1 MRIILQDRF
10 KLLKEGKIANDVFVK
25 EANMLYPSLIKASLH
40 ADDAISILKRRNIIF
55 EDVNQNTSEKSFE
68 SEFQKFLLEVK
79 NEAPKDAKAVEKQTS
94 KQVEDSYTRGHNF
107 KDNTNPNNISNQQF
121 MNGMMAEY
129 GDPKN
134 DGKTY
139 DQFVDIVVKNLMK
152 DPLFYVKNSAFGIK
166 GIGYTDETPGLKA
179 SKTDQMTKVELQNNS
194 TALKSNSRD
203 VTDKIKTN
211 KIKDE
216 MTTTPKSQRGIQKM
230 DLPGKEKKIKINENQ
245 DKLDLYSTYTY
256 TLDGKTVKPDDIG
269 FYDNL
274 LGIELDGKVYKPSTP
289 DKNGNVELR
298 SHQGKRGMFT
308 ESEES
313 QITNLKTKHGSEGPS
328 HDPYGYTE
336 YSFEKDGKKYKVH
349 FGLAQYVEID
359 GKKNQAIGNDYDNF
373 DEFVKKHVGVSL
385 EDIQDQDPRNRDN
398 YDNKNSLN
406 ESEEYQTEETYRYN
420 GKIYYVWVDD
430 EHNRFI
436 KVYGRKIQINENQEL
451 SSEDVSKLFDYH
463 ERTGMLPD
471 GIDAEEFKRL
481 LKKYNI
487 SRDNENDLDP
497 AGGYGLSSH
506 IEENKPFSALFEEEL
521 EDEYYAP
528 DHSDREKPKDPLEGI
543 KDVKKYITNISD
555 LVQNKLFMREL
566 EADDLTEEEAIDFLQ
581 TAFNEYDIQQFHDEV
596 YGSYETMNE
605 SDTNQREL
613 ATQNHKLRMRGQ
625 LNQHLFTAME
635 ADDQEN
641 IKLIQQDKV
650 NANKAKYVDQL
661 VDILTAYQ
669 YTKAD
674 IDSILRRPRPKETMN
689 ESKIQVGDII
699 PIKALEDFDFPEGD
713 YKVSFVPSSGGED
726 GEMLTLIGPDGIE
739 YDFPLEYIKQS
750 PGKWSEKTTNPS
762 LTFSITGDYEG
773 EPVVFDGEDLI
784 SILNEMGE
792 LAQDGDDFVNKVEYY
807 VTNEN
812 SLSTKDKIELHNWYE
827 NSKHNNLAET
837 NKNIM
842 ENQDPTQLFKKFLL
856 TENNV
861 NEYAE
866 QNPDDNEEY
875 SKIYSTLKDTYKNS
889 GDEKNIKRR
898 ALLKFKE
905 KFGREPMLEKCGD
918 EVNETELFE
927 SKKIPVSKK
936 IAEIEKNST
945 TVALES
951 KINAI
956 EEEITRRNNQIKMV
970 DENED
975 LSELVD
981 KNRMKELQREIKIL
995 EKQKDKYVK
1004 LYEKQTGKKKQE
1016 VVTDA
1021 TADAAEE
1028 APIEEATAEDITTQ
1042 KQLNAELENTKKS
1055 ATELSTLSKESG
1067 LAEEVQPSEDE
1078 LTKMKDELDSYVDMV
1093 SNFEEAVEM
1102 YISLHPEAKQYEVTL
1117 RQLAEPMF

>member
-230 DLPGKEKKIKINENQ
+230 DLPGKEKKIKVNEN
-245 DKLDLYSTYTY
+245 
-256 TLDGKTVKPDDIG
+256 
-269 FYDNL
+269 
-274 LGIELDGKVYKPSTP
+274 
-289 DKNGNVELR
+289 R
-298 SHQGKRGMFT
+298 
-308 ESEES
+308 
-313 QITNLKTKHGSEGPS
+313 IT
-328 HDPYGYTE
+328 
-336 YSFEKDGKKYKVH
+336 
-349 FGLAQYVEID
+349 
-359 GKKNQAIGNDYDNF
+359 
-373 DEFVKKHVGVSL
+373 
-385 EDIQDQDPRNRDN
+385 
-398 YDNKNSLN
+398 

-420 GKIYYVWVDD
+420 GKTYYVWVDD

-487 SRDNENDLDP
+487 SRDNDKDLDP

-506 IEENKPFSALFEEEL
+506 IEENMDGDTTPKYFENLESAKKWAREFSSKEGVGVHVNKTKSGGYNVEDWFDSDSTVASYENGNQFNESINKPFSALFEENTPN
-521 EDEYYAP
+521 EDKYQGEEFEI
-528 DHSDREKPKDPLEGI
+528 DEKIQDLIKHKIFMQEMGI
-543 KDVKKYITNISD
+543 DD
-555 LVQNKLFMREL
+555 LYPEEAYQYL
-566 EADDLTEEEAIDFLQ
+566 EAMYSGEDIRDFH
-581 TAFNEYDIQQFHDEV
+581 NKV
-596 YGSYETMNE
+596 YGGMELDETMNE
-605 SDTNQREL
+605 NLSLLDMASEYVATHGDTTPEEL
-613 ATQNHKLRMRGQ
+613 SRA
-625 LNQHLFTAME
+625 LNIPMDQAEYLLQSLSNEFPDELSISPSGERIYETNITENMDPLHVFRKYLL
-635 ADDQEN
+635 QEN
-641 IKLIQQDKV
+641 
-650 NANKAKYVDQL
+650 NK
-661 VDILTAYQ
+661 
-669 YTKAD
+669 
-674 IDSILRRPRPKETMN
+674 
-689 ESKIQVGDII
+689 
-699 PIKALEDFDFPEGD
+699 PI
-713 YKVSFVPSSGGED
+713 
-726 GEMLTLIGPDGIE
+726 T
-739 YDFPLEYIKQS
+739 
-750 PGKWSEKTTNPS
+750 
-762 LTFSITGDYEG
+762 
-773 EPVVFDGEDLI
+773 
-784 SILNEMGE
+784 
-792 LAQDGDDFVNKVEYY
+792 
-807 VTNEN
+807 
-812 SLSTKDKIELHNWYE
+812 
-827 NSKHNNLAET
+827 
-837 NKNIM
+837 
-842 ENQDPTQLFKKFLL
+842 
-856 TENNV
+856 
-861 NEYAE
+861 
-866 QNPDDNEEY
+866 
-875 SKIYSTLKDTYKNS
+875 
-889 GDEKNIKRR
+889 
-898 ALLKFKE
+898 
-905 KFGREPMLEKCGD
+905 
-918 EVNETELFE
+918 E
-927 SKKIPVSKK
+927 SKKVPVSKK
-936 IAEIEKNST
+936 IAEIEKNSVT
-945 TVALES
+945 IALES

-956 EEEITRRNNQIKMV
+956 DEEITRRSNQIKMV
-970 DENED
+970 EENED

-981 KNRMKELQREIKIL
+981 KTRMKELQKEIKLL

-1016 VVTDA
+1016 VVTDS
-1021 TADAAEE
+1021 TADAAEDS
-1028 APIEEATAEDITTQ
+1028 PIEEASEGDVAAQEELTKAIEGTKTA
-1042 KQLNAELENTKKS
+1042 AE
-1055 ATELSTLSKESG
+1055 ELDKVSQDSG
-1067 LAEEVQPSEDE
+1067 LVEEIQPTEDE
-1078 LTKMKDELDSYVDMV
+1078 LTAMKSELESYIDMV
-1093 SNFEEAVEM
+1093 GDFEEAVEM
-1102 YISLHPEAKQYEVTL
+1102 YLNFHPEHAKYKTML